1 MAVPDR
7 APAEA
12 VGPLDRVPP
21 VALLLTGA
29 TSVQFGAAL
38 AATLFDDIGPE
49 GASMLRLV
57 LSAAVLVVAWRP
69 AVRGRSRADLRLVAA
84 FGLALGLMNF
94 AFYEALDRIPLGVAV
109 TIEFAGPVGVAVALS
124 RRRLDLL
131 WVALAVAGIVLLA
144 DPFGAGGIDPVGLA
158 FVLTAAASWAAY
170 ILLAQRTAGRFRG
183 GEGLALASV
192 VAALVP
198 LGPGLAVAGGDLL
211 DWRILLL
218 GACVALLSSV
228 IPYSLET
235 EALRRMPANVFGVL
249 MSLEPV
255 VAAIAGLVVLG
266 QHLGRTD
273 LAAMALVVAASIGVT
288 RTARG
293 GVAVEA

>member
-69 AVRGRSRADLRLVAA
+69 AVRGRSRADLRLVVAV
-84 FGLALGLMNF
+84 GLALGVMNF

-158 FVLTAAASWAAY
+158 FVLTAAASWAGY

-183 GEGLALASV
+183 GEGL
-192 VAALVP
+192 
-198 LGPGLAVAGGDLL
+198 
-211 DWRILLL
+211 
-218 GACVALLSSV
+218 
-228 IPYSLET
+228 
-235 EALRRMPANVFGVL
+235 
-249 MSLEPV
+249 
-255 VAAIAGLVVLG
+255 
-266 QHLGRTD
+266 
-273 LAAMALVVAASIGVT
+273 
-288 RTARG
+288 
-293 GVAVEA
+293 